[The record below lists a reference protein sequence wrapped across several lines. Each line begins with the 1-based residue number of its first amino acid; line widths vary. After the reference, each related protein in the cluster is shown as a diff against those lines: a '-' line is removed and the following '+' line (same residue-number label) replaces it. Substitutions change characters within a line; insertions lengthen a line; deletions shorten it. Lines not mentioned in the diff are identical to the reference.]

1 MHRRPAVALCPPP
14 EASLR
19 VPLDPRVQ
27 LTGTGSCVGER
38 VVTNDDLEP
47 MIHGYDAARSG
58 PFGAWVDQVTHIHE
72 RPFCHPT
79 TRTVDLALAASRAA
93 LEMAAVDPKDLGLI
107 VYASFTPS
115 KMIPGDHCV
124 LAEELGAK
132 RTASFNLMGACAGS
146 IQGLGLAYGMVAS
159 GAMRH
164 VLVVG
169 AEKIH
174 PMLNYHDP
182 LTAILFAD
190 GAGAAV
196 ISRVEGAPAGTGMA
210 PPHLAFEYSETAI
223 QLGNSNN
230 PHDLR
235 CFPATADRPSH
246 PLVERSLIVMTAGP
260 SVLRNAVNN
269 MAECVCRTLGYELG
283 DLRAG
288 EPGLR
293 AALDG
298 ACLVPHQANGRIV
311 DGLADKLGVARVM
324 RTVYRYGNMSAASN
338 LVALDHGVRR
348 GNLVRDLDEDG
359 RVRAVR
365 ETDDRI
371 RAGDLVL
378 LPSIGGG
385 YLMGCVA
392 LRPARLGRG

>member
-1 MHRRPAVALCPPP
+1 M
-14 EASLR
+14 R
-19 VPLDPRVQ
+19 VPFDPRVQ
-27 LTGTGSCVGER
+27 LTGTGSCVGET

-47 MIHGYDAARSG
+47 MIHGYDTARSG
-58 PFGAWVDQVTHIHE
+58 PFGAWVDQVTQIHE

-79 TRTVDLALAASRAA
+79 TRTVDLALTASKRA
-93 LEMAAVDPKDLGLI
+93 LEMAGVAPADLGMI

-115 KMIPGDHCV
+115 RMIPGDHCL
-124 LAEELGAK
+124 LAQELGAT

-159 GAMRH
+159 GAMKH

-196 ISRVEGAPAGTGMA
+196 VSRVEGAPAGTGML
-210 PPHLAFEYSETAI
+210 PPHLAFEYSATAI

-230 PHDLR
+230 PHELR
-235 CFPATADRPSH
+235 CFPPTADKPSH

-269 MAECVCRTLGYELG
+269 MAECTVRTLGYELADLKAG
-283 DLRAG
+283 HPELRAI
-288 EPGLR
+288 
-293 AALDG
+293 LDG
-298 ACLVPHQANGRIV
+298 AWLVPHQANGRIV
-311 DGLADKLGVARVM
+311 DGLADKLACANVM
-324 RTVYRYGNMSAASN
+324 RTIHKYGNMSAASN
-338 LVALDHGVRR
+338 LVALDHGVRL
-348 GNLVRDLDEDG
+348 GNVARDLDADG
-359 RVRAVR
+359 KVLGVRV
-365 ETDDRI
+365 TSDRI
-371 RAGDLVL
+371 RKGDVVL

-385 YLMGCVA
+385 YLMGCVG
-392 LRPARLGRG
+392 LRLGTMGA